1 MPGLGFREQIRL
13 EELLMKKFVAGMSL
27 AALMMAGTVA
37 FAAGADDYK
46 AKCAMC
52 HGADGK
58 GAMAKKMGSRDL
70 SSADV
75 QGMSD
80 ADIAKIVIDG
90 KGKMTGF
97 KGKLTDDQ
105 IKGVAA
111 YVKTL
116 K

>member
-1 MPGLGFREQIRL
+1 
-13 EELLMKKFVAGMSL
+13 MKKFVAAMSL
-27 AALMMAGTVA
+27 AALTMAGTMA

-52 HGADGK
+52 HGADGT
-58 GAMAKKMGSRDL
+58 GAMAKKMGSKDL
-70 SSADV
+70 NSAEV
-75 QGMSD
+75 KGMSE
-80 ADIAKIVIDG
+80 ADIAKIITDG

-97 KGKLTDDQ
+97 KGKLSDDQ

>member
-1 MPGLGFREQIRL
+1 
-13 EELLMKKFVAGMSL
+13 MKKLVAAMSL
-27 AALMMAGTVA
+27 AALTMAGTMA

-46 AKCAMC
+46 AKCVMC
-52 HGADGK
+52 HGADGT
-58 GAMAKKMGSRDL
+58 GAMAKRMGSKDL
-70 SSADV
+70 NSPEVKA
-75 QGMSD
+75 MSE
-80 ADIAKIVIDG
+80 ADIAKIISDG

>member
-1 MPGLGFREQIRL
+1 
-13 EELLMKKFVAGMSL
+13 MKKFVVGMSL
-27 AALMMAGTVA
+27 AAFTMAGTMA

-58 GAMAKKMGSRDL
+58 GAMAKKMGSHDL
-70 SSADV
+70 TDPAV
-75 QGMSD
+75 QGKSE
-80 ADIAKIVIDG
+80 ADIAKIVTDG
-90 KGKMTGF
+90 QGKMTGF

>member
-1 MPGLGFREQIRL
+1 
-13 EELLMKKFVAGMSL
+13 MKKMVAGMSL
-27 AALMMAGTVA
+27 VAMMLAGTMA
-37 FAAGADDYK
+37 FAGGAEDYK

-58 GAMAKKMGSRDL
+58 GAMATKMGSKPLTDP
-70 SSADV
+70 AV
-75 QGMSD
+75 QGMSS
-80 ADIAKIVIDG
+80 ADIAKVISDG

-105 IKGVAA
+105 IKGVAD

>member
-1 MPGLGFREQIRL
+1 
-13 EELLMKKFVAGMSL
+13 MKKLVAGMSL
-27 AALMMAGTVA
+27 AAMMLAGTMA
-37 FAAGADDYK
+37 FAAGADDYI
-46 AKCAMC
+46 AMCAMC

-70 SSADV
+70 TDPGV
-75 QGMSD
+75 QGMSES
-80 ADIAKIVIDG
+80 DIAKIVTDG

-97 KGKLTDDQ
+97 KGKLSDDQ

>member
-1 MPGLGFREQIRL
+1 
-13 EELLMKKFVAGMSL
+13 MKKFVSGLSV
-27 AALMMAGTVA
+27 AALILAGTVA

-52 HGADGK
+52 HGADGA
-58 GAMAKKMGSRDL
+58 GQMAKKMGSKDL
-70 SSADV
+70 NSPEV
-75 QGMSD
+75 QAMSE
-80 ADIAKIVIDG
+80 ADIAKTITDG

-97 KGKLTDDQ
+97 KGKLSDDQ
-105 IKGVAA
+105 IKAVAA

>member
-1 MPGLGFREQIRL
+1 
-13 EELLMKKFVAGMSL
+13 MKKFVAGVSL
-27 AALMMAGTVA
+27 AGLMMAGTMA
-37 FAAGADDYK
+37 FASGADDYK

-58 GAMAKKMGSRDL
+58 GQMAQKMGSHALNDP
-70 SSADV
+70 SV
-75 QGMSD
+75 QTMSEG
-80 ADIAKIVIDG
+80 DIAKIISDG
-90 KGKMTGF
+90 KGKMSGF
-97 KGKLTDDQ
+97 KGKLSDDQ

>member
-1 MPGLGFREQIRL
+1 
-13 EELLMKKFVAGMSL
+13 MKKFVAGISL
-27 AALMMAGTVA
+27 AALMMAGTMA

-58 GAMAKKMGSRDL
+58 GQMAQKMGSKALTDP
-70 SSADV
+70 AV
-75 QGMSD
+75 QGMSA
-80 ADIAKIVIDG
+80 ADIAKVISDG

-97 KGKLTDDQ
+97 KGKLTDAQ
-105 IKGVAA
+105 IQDVAA
-111 YVKTL
+111 FVKTL

>member
-1 MPGLGFREQIRL
+1 
-13 EELLMKKFVAGMSL
+13 MKKFVAGMSL
-27 AALMMAGTVA
+27 AALVMAGTMA

-58 GAMAKKMGSRDL
+58 GAMAKKMGAHDL
-70 SSADV
+70 SDPSV
-75 QGMSD
+75 QGKSE
-80 ADIAKIVIDG
+80 ADIVKIVTDG
-90 KGKMTGF
+90 QGKMTGF

>member
-1 MPGLGFREQIRL
+1 
-13 EELLMKKFVAGMSL
+13 MKKFVAGMSL
-27 AALMMAGTVA
+27 AALVMAGTMA

-58 GAMAKKMGSRDL
+58 GQMAKKMGSHDL
-70 SSADV
+70 TDPTV
-75 QGMSD
+75 QNMSE
-80 ADIAKIVIDG
+80 ADIAATISNG

>member
-1 MPGLGFREQIRL
+1 M
-13 EELLMKKFVAGMSL
+13 
-27 AALMMAGTVA
+27 A

-52 HGADGK
+52 HGADGT
-58 GAMAKKMGSRDL
+58 GAMAKKMGSKDL
-70 SSADV
+70 NSPEV
-75 QGMSD
+75 QAMSE
-80 ADIAKIVIDG
+80 ADIAKIITDG

-97 KGKLTDDQ
+97 KGKLSDDQ
-105 IKGVAA
+105 IKAVAG